1 MDLFDSFFRNIFV
14 VVCRQARIQTACE
27 LIERIG
33 NRRGELVK
41 NMRNLCEA
49 YIELAY
55 FNVSQFKNER
65 GTVKYF
71 ILISRRY
78 DTITGLSSLNWPFP
92 MACFFYSRVFTGK
105 QDFCVLA
112 SFPADHRCFCK

>member
-1 MDLFDSFFRNIFV
+1 MDLFDSFFCNIFV

-78 DTITGLSSLNWPFP
+78 ETITG
-92 MACFFYSRVFTGK
+92 FYLRVFTGK
-105 QDFCVLA
+105 QEFCVLT
-112 SFPADHRCFCK
+112 SFPAEHRCFFK